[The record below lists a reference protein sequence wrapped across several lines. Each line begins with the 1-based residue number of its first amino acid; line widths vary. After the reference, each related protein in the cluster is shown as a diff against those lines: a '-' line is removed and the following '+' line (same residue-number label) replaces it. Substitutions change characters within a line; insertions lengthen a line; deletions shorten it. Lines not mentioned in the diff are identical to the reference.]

1 MYHEKREELSEK
13 TRNMKRSIDSL
24 KEELDAINWYNERI
38 DVCKDEELRKILQHN
53 AKEEKEH
60 SAMLLEWIRRNDPE
74 FDGELKDYLFTE
86 KEIAEDKD

>member
-13 TRNMKRSIDSL
+13 TRNMKRAIDSL